1 MLYYRQH
8 LFNKYLLSTLMH
20 KSREKFHRFGSN
32 CHQKVY
38 NLLRKAT
45 NYTNYIS
52 QKIIQWLY
60 FKIKIFQKNMNVF
73 GDPITLI
80 HSLLIYFMNK
90 FRNRGI
96 VTFTMLSAYFMKGP
110 MFTNVYEFFTKIYN
124 KFESILIFA

>member
-1 MLYYRQH
+1 
-8 LFNKYLLSTLMH
+8 MH
-20 KSREKFHRFGSN
+20 KSRERFHRFGSN
-32 CHQKVY
+32 CHQKAY
-38 NLLRKAT
+38 NLVRKAT

-60 FKIKIFQKNMNVF
+60 FKIKIFQKNINVF

-80 HSLLIYFMNK
+80 HSLLIYFMNN

-110 MFTNVYEFFTKIYN
+110 MFTNVYELFTKIYN